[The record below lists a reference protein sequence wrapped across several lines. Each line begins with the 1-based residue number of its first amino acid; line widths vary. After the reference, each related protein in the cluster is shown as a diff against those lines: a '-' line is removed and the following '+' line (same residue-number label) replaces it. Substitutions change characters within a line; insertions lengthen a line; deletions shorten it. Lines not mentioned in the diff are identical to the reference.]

1 MGAVIKQLSDELNQ
15 RQRELRYG
23 LAKGAIVGA
32 WLAVVA
38 AVVLLWK
45 RPVAL
50 TYFVSL
56 VLSLALFNIFWLL
69 PLVGTVLLVGFV
81 VFDTVTTNGQR
92 LYNFRS
98 RIRARRHRIDVNRG
112 WKNAMSDLGLT
123 SKYDR
128 RGSVVIAYPKLQ
140 RIEERK

>member
-1 MGAVIKQLSDELNQ
+1 MGSVIKQLSDELNQ

-23 LAKGAIVGA
+23 LAKGALVGA

-38 AVVLLWK
+38 GVVLLWK

-56 VLSLALFNIFWLL
+56 VLSLALFNMFWLL
-69 PLVGTVLLVGFV
+69 PLVVTVFLVGFV

-92 LYNFRS
+92 LYSFRS
-98 RIRARRHRIDVNRG
+98 RIRARRHRIGVNRG

-128 RGSVVIAYPKLQ
+128 RGSAVIAYPKLQ